1 MKRTPNILKSTL
13 YDFIVETLLKSRT
26 GERGWAALQEPP
38 RCIDAH
44 TLECIHILCFEAVE
58 KKEDI
63 RHFRTTAACITDT
76 IASLIRE
83 KEEIV
88 HAEEWRKNQD
98 EVKAKRAE
106 EQLRK
111 EEVALAMQHGMELNP
126 FMIQFRNW
134 QTVMKKLCK
143 NQSK

>member
-1 MKRTPNILKSTL
+1 MQKAPIGFIVTHMKRTPNILKSTL

-83 KEEIV
+83 KEEVV
-88 HAEEWRKNQD
+88 HAEEWRKNHEEKTKD
-98 EVKAKRAE
+98 KAFVEKAK
-106 EQLRK
+106 QLRD
-111 EEVALAMQHGMELNP
+111 EEIALALQHGMEG
-126 FMIQFRNW
+126 R
-134 QTVMKKLCK
+134 
-143 NQSK
+143 

>member
-1 MKRTPNILKSTL
+1 MQKAPIGFIVTHMKRTPNILKSTL

-83 KEEIV
+83 KEEVV
-88 HAEEWRKNQD
+88 HAEQWRKNQD

-111 EEVALAMQHGMELNP
+111 EEVALAMQHGHE
-126 FMIQFRNW
+126 
-134 QTVMKKLCK
+134 
-143 NQSK
+143 SS

>member
-1 MKRTPNILKSTL
+1 MKRGDNILKSTL

-83 KEEIV
+83 KEEVV
-88 HAEEWRKNQD
+88 HAEQWRKNQD

-111 EEVALAMQHGMELNP
+111 EEVALAMQHGHE
-126 FMIQFRNW
+126 
-134 QTVMKKLCK
+134 
-143 NQSK
+143 SS

>member
-111 EEVALAMQHGMELNP
+111 EEVALAMQHGHE
-126 FMIQFRNW
+126 
-134 QTVMKKLCK
+134 
-143 NQSK
+143 SS

>member
-1 MKRTPNILKSTL
+1 MQKAPIGFIVTHMKRTPNILKSTL

-111 EEVALAMQHGMELNP
+111 EEVALAMQHGMEG
-126 FMIQFRNW
+126 R
-134 QTVMKKLCK
+134 
-143 NQSK
+143 

>member
-1 MKRTPNILKSTL
+1 MKRTPNILKSAL

-26 GERGWAALQEPP
+26 SERGWAALQEPP

-111 EEVALAMQHGMELNP
+111 EEVALAMQHGMEG
-126 FMIQFRNW
+126 R
-134 QTVMKKLCK
+134 
-143 NQSK
+143 

>member
-1 MKRTPNILKSTL
+1 MKRTTKNLFKSTL

-83 KEEIV
+83 KEEVV
-88 HAEEWRKNQD
+88 HAEQWRKNQD

-111 EEVALAMQHGMELNP
+111 EEIALALQHGMEG
-126 FMIQFRNW
+126 R
-134 QTVMKKLCK
+134 
-143 NQSK
+143 